1 MTPPDTILDALNWRY
16 ATKKFDTHKK
26 LEAKQVENL
35 LEAARLAPSSFGLAP
50 WKFVVVKDTEL
61 RGRIREAAWNQ
72 LQVTEA
78 SHLIVFCA
86 KDDITEADIDAFI
99 GLNAETKGV
108 PIDSLQ
114 GFHDMLTGFRA
125 GKSTDEIRTWAER
138 QTYIPL
144 GMLLLAAAERRIDAC
159 PMEGFDPKKVDAIL
173 GLEELGVHS
182 VAMVALGH
190 RATHDIAAE
199 NHKVRASQDD
209 VIVEK

>member
-72 LQVTEA
+72 PQVTES

-125 GKSTDEIRTWAER
+125 GKSTDEIRTWVYKQKVAT
-138 QTYIPL
+138 TYNEIKI
-144 GMLLLAAAERRIDAC
+144 ID
-159 PMEGFDPKKVDAIL
+159 
-173 GLEELGVHS
+173 
-182 VAMVALGH
+182 
-190 RATHDIAAE
+190 
-199 NHKVRASQDD
+199 
-209 VIVEK
+209 